1 MINKSKLISN
11 IFKVYEINKPMLN
24 ELESKQKALI
34 MGFLSQ
40 IVRLIQLADEKEL
53 NDYDQFIRYFYQAIH
68 EPEKI
73 EVPENF
79 SEIAKQQFGV
89 EIDQETLKMAFKKIA
104 SNPQIMVI
112 LGEVV
117 QAFDSAREN

>member
-1 MINKSKLISN
+1 MINKTKLISN
-11 IFKVYEINKPMLN
+11 IFKVYERNKPLLN
-24 ELESKQKALI
+24 ELEPKHKALI

-40 IVRLIQLADEKEL
+40 IVRLIQSADEKEL
-53 NDYDQFIRYFYQAIH
+53 EDYDQFIHYFYEAIH

-79 SEIAKQQFGV
+79 SQIAKQQFGV

-104 SNPQIMVI
+104 SNPQILII